1 MQNVRLYTCSPLILG
16 RRKPLLDDEQ
26 IESHAE
32 SYKDPRKV
40 CRRGLS
46 PWHTTRVDYTTYP

>member
-1 MQNVRLYTCSPLILG
+1 MITGSSVRLYTCPSLILG

-32 SYKDPRKV
+32 SYK
-40 CRRGLS
+40 
-46 PWHTTRVDYTTYP
+46 